1 MENQEALGLGIEA
14 LRINKKRLSLIE
26 NARSKMD
33 QYDKG
38 SEMGRYLTNFV
49 VALEECEAID

>member
-14 LRINKKRLSLIE
+14 LRINKKRLELIK
-26 NARSKMD
+26 NARSKMEEYEKD
-33 QYDKG
+33 

-49 VALEECEAID
+49 IALEECEVK